1 MTTYKAVWRVIIAHK
16 LYLLIYIVWMCAM
29 MMFMSS
35 SVVFSNL
42 SSDTVDTLSSARARI
57 AVVNRC
63 DSDSGRTLAGSLR
76 KYLAASND
84 VIELEDRQESLQNA
98 VATGYTDLIVIVPA
112 GYAEDFA
119 QAVAGDT
126 DAPKLDTVT
135 SYTSGVGTMAQME
148 INDFLA
154 SVRTNV
160 LADASDAGDISDV
173 SVNAIASIAEDV
185 AEDHQKTVS
194 DGDNDIAVVSSGEQ
208 HRAPEATGFGFTMKT
223 LVYLSFV
230 CMTVIISLV
239 IVVFNNADRRRR
251 MIVSATNQTVINLQQ
266 ILVCISLA
274 LALWVLYMALGLG
287 LLAVAGADLS
297 AITLS
302 SYSMVGL
309 SVLAVIFTSAA
320 FGFFIGSFNMGE
332 QGINGVANTFGLV
345 IMFTS
350 GMAFT
355 PSLMPAPMML
365 LGKMLPGW
373 WYCVSIDDALGIG
386 TAASTG
392 VSVVGWAQSLGLLL
406 AFACAFVCL
415 GLVVN
420 RIRIARKA

>member
-1 MTTYKAVWRVIIAHK
+1 MTTYKAVWRVIVAHK

-29 MMFMSS
+29 MMFMSA

-42 SSDTVDTLSSARARI
+42 SSDTVDSFSSARATV
-57 AVVNRC
+57 AVVNRD

-84 VIELEDRQESLQNA
+84 VLELEDRQESLQNA

-112 GYAEDFA
+112 GYADDFA
-119 QAVAGDT
+119 QATTGDE

-135 SYTSGVGTMAQME
+135 SYTSGAGTMAQME

-154 SVRTNV
+154 SVRTNA
-160 LADASDAGDISDV
+160 LADAGDV
-173 SVNAIASIAEDV
+173 SVKTIANVSEDV

-194 DGDNDIAVVSSGEQ
+194 DGDNDIAVVSAGEKK
-208 HRAPEATGFGFTMKT
+208 RAPEATGFGFTVKT
-223 LVYLSFV
+223 LAYLSFV
-230 CMTVIISLV
+230 SMTVIISLI
-239 IVVFNNADRRRR
+239 IVVFNDADRRRR
-251 MIVSATNQTVINLQQ
+251 MVVSATNQTVINLQQ

-309 SVLAVIFTSAA
+309 SVLAVILTSAA

-373 WYCVSIDDALGIG
+373 WYCISIDDALGIG

-406 AFACAFVCL
+406 VFACAFVCL
-415 GLVVN
+415 GLAIN
-420 RIRIARKA
+420 RLRIARKA

>member
-1 MTTYKAVWRVIIAHK
+1 MTTYKTVWRVIVAHK

-29 MMFMSS
+29 MMLMSA

-42 SSDTVDTLSSARARI
+42 SSDTVDSFSSARATI
-57 AVVNRC
+57 AVVNR
-63 DSDSGRTLAGSLR
+63 DNSDSGRTLAGSLR

-84 VIELEDRQESLQNA
+84 VLELEDHQESLQNA

-112 GYAEDFA
+112 GYADDFA
-119 QAVAGDT
+119 QAVADDE

-135 SYTSGVGTMAQME
+135 SYTSGAGTMAQME

-154 SVRTNV
+154 SVRTNALV
-160 LADASDAGDISDV
+160 DASEISEV
-173 SVNAIASIAEDV
+173 SVKTIANISEDV
-185 AEDHQKTVS
+185 AEGHQKTVS
-194 DGDNDIAVVSSGEQ
+194 DGDNDITVVSSGKKQ
-208 HRAPEATGFGFTMKT
+208 RAPEAAGFGFTLKT

-230 CMTVIISLV
+230 SMTVIISLV

-251 MIVSATNQTVINLQQ
+251 MVVSATNQTAINLQQ

-274 LALWVLYMALGLG
+274 LALWVLYMALALG

-297 AITLS
+297 AITLL

-309 SVLAVIFTSAA
+309 SVLAVILTSAA
-320 FGFFIGSFNMGE
+320 FGFFIGSFNMNE

-386 TAASTG
+386 TAASSG
-392 VSVVGWAQSLGLLL
+392 VSVARWAQSLGLLL
-406 AFACAFVCL
+406 AFACVFVCL
-415 GLVVN
+415 GLAIN
-420 RIRIARKA
+420 RLRIARKA

>member
-1 MTTYKAVWRVIIAHK
+1 MTTYKTVWRVIVAHK
-16 LYLLIYIVWMCAM
+16 LYLLIYIVWLCAM
-29 MMFMSS
+29 MMLMSA

-42 SSDTVDTLSSARARI
+42 SSDTVDTFSSARATI
-57 AVVNRC
+57 AVVNR
-63 DSDSGRTLAGSLR
+63 DNSDSGRTFAGSLR

-98 VATGYTDLIVIVPA
+98 VATGYTDLIVIVPS
-112 GYAEDFA
+112 GYADDFA
-119 QAVAGDT
+119 QATTGDE

-160 LADASDAGDISDV
+160 LATASDTSDV
-173 SVNAIASIAEDV
+173 SVKTIASISEDEAE
-185 AEDHQKTVS
+185 AHQKTVS
-194 DGDNDIAVVSSGEQ
+194 DGDNDIAVVSSGKKQ
-208 HRAPEATGFGFTMKT
+208 RAPEATGFGFTVKT

-230 CMTVIISLV
+230 SMTVIISLV

-251 MIVSATNQTVINLQQ
+251 MVVSATNQTAINLQQ

-274 LALWVLYMALGLG
+274 LALWVLYMVLALG

-297 AITLS
+297 AITLP

-309 SVLAVIFTSAA
+309 SVLAVILTSAA
-320 FGFFIGSFNMGE
+320 FGFFIGSFNMSE

-350 GMAFT
+350 GMAFA
-355 PSLMPAPMML
+355 PSLMPAPMVL
-365 LGKMLPGW
+365 LGRMLPGW
-373 WYCVSIDDALGIG
+373 WYCVSVDDALGIG

-392 VSVVGWAQSLGLLL
+392 VSVAGWGQSLGLLL

-415 GLVVN
+415 GLAIN
-420 RIRIARKA
+420 RLRIARRA